1 MTLRLG
7 TCVFVGMM
15 AWMIAPVQS
24 EPVAATSATSAAAAP
39 SASMESAPIEEV
51 MEASDGGFR
60 FDAFVVRWHGAR
72 VLVSDP
78 LGVCHLS
85 VGDRI
90 RFMVARSDVAGRHL
104 LTFMSLERPE
114 GQPSAASAPPPSFA
128 GQSAAATVEE
138 VLSVTD
144 GDYRSAAYVVQWRGQ
159 RVAVTDLAGGRL
171 LPGAPIQIMAS
182 RLSVMGHQV
191 LQFVNLPAATASDA
205 TGAAASANV
214 AHDVGLIDEVLK
226 GTFGGDSY
234 AAYIVS
240 WHGAQVALDPAKL
253 AQLQQAGET
262 ALLRVRRVDLP
273 LSPGKGTL
281 VFATDTPDDTAPTA
295 DVAASAA
302 GSMVQGVVE
311 RVLQAQVEGYHY
323 RAYVVRWSGSQVAVD
338 DMFATT
344 NYKRGDQITFI
355 MGRGVSG
362 GERRVAFLLI
372 DPKAAMPERAAPAS
386 R

>member
-1 MTLRLG
+1 
-7 TCVFVGMM
+7 
-15 AWMIAPVQS
+15 
-24 EPVAATSATSAAAAP
+24 
-39 SASMESAPIEEV
+39 
-51 MEASDGGFR
+51 
-60 FDAFVVRWHGAR
+60 
-72 VLVSDP
+72 
-78 LGVCHLS
+78 
-85 VGDRI
+85 
-90 RFMVARSDVAGRHL
+90 
-104 LTFMSLERPE
+104 
-114 GQPSAASAPPPSFA
+114 
-128 GQSAAATVEE
+128 
-138 VLSVTD
+138 
-144 GDYRSAAYVVQWRGQ
+144 
-159 RVAVTDLAGGRL
+159 
-171 LPGAPIQIMAS
+171 MAS

-191 LQFVNLPAATASDA
+191 LQFVNLPAGAASDA
-205 TGAAASANV
+205 TSTAAPANV

-240 WHGAQVALDPAKL
+240 WHGVQVALDPAKL

-281 VFATDTPDDTAPTA
+281 VFAADTPDDTAPTA

-372 DPKAAMPERAAPAS
+372 DPKAAMPEKAAPAS